1 MADKVKISICWK
13 QATMLLIPLVVF
25 RGSSEQIGPANR
37 LVIALANSVESEQAK
52 KRSTQQSRSHIP
64 GRTKNVTG
72 KVTDGRK
79 TRPDQ
84 TDMFSTDADVC
95 YGGLSVAQESWT
107 VAGEADD
114 SQSKSEQDALT
125 STAQNSCPVSCV
137 GALSVKE
144 YSLFDNH
151 FSRAVENVLR
161 NDICVYSG
169 RLAFSS
175 APVDEALL
183 AKAPGY
189 RAMAA
194 SPSGGRFLAERPRKY
209 SNDSSSSVSSVRSGE
224 ESMSSRM
231 LPSSVSSV
239 RSGEES
245 MSSRMLP
252 SSLSSVRS
260 GEDSMSSRM
269 LPRTSQPVPDLPLSS
284 PFHSVHEL
292 PPRIP
297 LSAFTD
303 FCGTVESVSETVDDV
318 QAAAAMAASEHYSS
332 PNQPMTLPRI
342 STNLNPNAPDFVFR
356 PSAHVTALD
365 GLDSTSVSVH
375 PDVLVPCSTAVAG
388 RLFIPAEVPST
399 GAWNGAAVERGTS
412 VTTTAIN
419 VSVPMLALDVSQRHW
434 TVPATLL
441 QESLTFS

>member
-1 MADKVKISICWK
+1 M
-13 QATMLLIPLVVF
+13 T
-25 RGSSEQIGPANR
+25 
-37 LVIALANSVESEQAK
+37 
-52 KRSTQQSRSHIP
+52 
-64 GRTKNVTG
+64 
-72 KVTDGRK
+72 
-79 TRPDQ
+79 
-84 TDMFSTDADVC
+84 
-95 YGGLSVAQESWT
+95 
-107 VAGEADD
+107 
-114 SQSKSEQDALT
+114 
-125 STAQNSCPVSCV
+125 
-137 GALSVKE
+137 
-144 YSLFDNH
+144 
-151 FSRAVENVLR
+151 
-161 NDICVYSG
+161 
-169 RLAFSS
+169 
-175 APVDEALL
+175 
-183 AKAPGY
+183 
-189 RAMAA
+189 A

-231 LPSSVSSV
+231 LP
-239 RSGEES
+239 
-245 MSSRMLP
+245 
-252 SSLSSVRS
+252 
-260 GEDSMSSRM
+260 
-269 LPRTSQPVPDLPLSS
+269 RTSQTVPDLPLCS

-297 LSAFTD
+297 PSAFTD
-303 FCGTVESVSETVDDV
+303 LCGTVESVSETVDDV

-356 PSAHVTALD
+356 PSAHITALD

-375 PDVLVPCSTAVAG
+375 PDVSVPCSTAVAG

-399 GAWNGAAVERGTS
+399 GAWNGAAAERGTS

>member
-1 MADKVKISICWK
+1 
-13 QATMLLIPLVVF
+13 MLLIPLVVF

-84 TDMFSTDADVC
+84 TDMFSSDADVC

-231 LPSSVSSV
+231 LPSS
-239 RSGEES
+239 
-245 MSSRMLP
+245 
-252 SSLSSVRS
+252 LSSVRS

-375 PDVLVPCSTAVAG
+375 PDVSVPCSTVVAG

-399 GAWNGAAVERGTS
+399 GAWNGAAAERGTS

-419 VSVPMLALDVSQRHW
+419 VSMPMLALDVSQRHW